1 MQLKSLEKCE
11 KYVFLLQNI
20 YPDAFIIFAK
30 KKAICRTMTTIS
42 DLLKIIWTVYSFIN
56 CVCEGGGSTIYAR
69 SI

>member
-20 YPDAFIIFAK
+20 YPDAFKYLPK
-30 KKAICRTMTTIS
+30 KKLYVGQWQLYPICSKSFELYTV
-42 DLLKIIWTVYSFIN
+42 LLIV
-56 CVCEGGGSTIYAR
+56 CVRGGGSTIYAR